1 MGTLPVFTQ
10 PIHTD
15 LFTQLL
21 IFLKGDSTM
30 YYLVLRNRC
39 TDALTCV
46 FEVNMIFKTQ
56 FQFRFGFRRTS
67 SKRFFI
73 EDDLFIQVLTQLF
86 RMISQ
91 RRLFHFCP
99 FSCFMNVECAAQL
112 QVPGCQFWLLRP
124 AVHQSLLSHTNLGCF
139 WKCLFGI
146 LRNTEFYTELTLFRV
161 IPQIFFYCTIL
172 RIPLNSVKVHVYR
185 ITYTFK

>member
-56 FQFRFGFRRTS
+56 F
-67 SKRFFI
+67 
-73 EDDLFIQVLTQLF
+73 
-86 RMISQ
+86 
-91 RRLFHFCP
+91 
-99 FSCFMNVECAAQL
+99 
-112 QVPGCQFWLLRP
+112 
-124 AVHQSLLSHTNLGCF
+124 
-139 WKCLFGI
+139 
-146 LRNTEFYTELTLFRV
+146 
-161 IPQIFFYCTIL
+161 
-172 RIPLNSVKVHVYR
+172 
-185 ITYTFK
+185 